1 MPRHQSIFAAITA
14 AIFGWIALAIDL
26 VLRDVVLFVR
36 GLWELVWKLSVEIPM
51 EISRWQESVNVLTA
65 SSDVLTNF
73 TSGLPLLPAFIQSFS
88 PLSYLVLVVAGWIV
102 FKYILPPFLEVVL
115 FLLSELL
122 SIRF

>member
-26 VLRDVVLFVR
+26 VLRDAILFVR
-36 GLWELVWKLSVEIPM
+36 GLWELVWRLYVEIPM
-51 EISRWQESVNVLTA
+51 EISRWQELGHVFSA

-88 PLSYLVLVVAGWIV
+88 PLSYLVLVIAGWIV
-102 FKYILPPFLEVVL
+102 FKYILPPFVEVVL

>member
-14 AIFGWIALAIDL
+14 AIFGWIAFVIDL
-26 VLRDVVLFVR
+26 VFRDVILFVR
-36 GLWELVWKLSVEIPM
+36 GLWEIVWRLSVEIPM
-51 EISRWQESVNVLTA
+51 EISRWQELGNVLAA
-65 SSDVLTNF
+65 SSEVITNF

-88 PLSYLVLVVAGWIV
+88 PLSYLVLVVAGWII
-102 FKYILPPFLEVVL
+102 FKYILPPFVEVVL